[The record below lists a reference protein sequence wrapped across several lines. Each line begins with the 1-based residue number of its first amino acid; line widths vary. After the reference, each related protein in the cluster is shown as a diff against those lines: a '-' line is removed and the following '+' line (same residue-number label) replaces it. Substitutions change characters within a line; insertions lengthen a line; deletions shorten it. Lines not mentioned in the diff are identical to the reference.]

1 MSYELKTR
9 YIVIDVPI
17 VAAIGLNIKQI
28 NSKIPKNFVVINGF
42 MAIVRK
48 ITPNPPDA
56 SVSVTFNNRTITP
69 LTEIEAEKTD
79 GTVRKRKLSFWPLN
93 EQVQDGN
100 TIGGFIESDN
110 KILGAYNIKL
120 IFRGKRMIKTD

>member
-1 MSYELKTR
+1 MSYKLKTR
-9 YIVIDVPI
+9 YIVINVP
-17 VAAIGLNIKQI
+17 VAATIGLNII
-28 NSKIPKNFVVINGF
+28 PISHKIPKNFVVVDGF

-48 ITPNPPDA
+48 DNPTPPDA
-56 SVSVTFNNRTITP
+56 TVSVTFNNRTITP

-79 GTVRKRKLSFWPLN
+79 GTRRKRKLSFWPVN
-93 EQVQDGN
+93 EQVQDGS

-110 KILGAYNIKL
+110 KVLEAYNIKL